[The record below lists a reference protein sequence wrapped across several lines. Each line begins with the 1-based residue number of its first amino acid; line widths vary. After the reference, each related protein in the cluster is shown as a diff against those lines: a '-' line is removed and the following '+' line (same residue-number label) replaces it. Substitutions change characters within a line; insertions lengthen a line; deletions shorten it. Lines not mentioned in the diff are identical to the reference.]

1 MSPPAWV
8 VASVPDPEITSL
20 HQPASLESFIP
31 PRLDSRFGGLRAL
44 TFCVETCTSRRQQ
57 DPSGSLSA
65 TACTLLHA
73 GAIGKHRM
81 RAVTAAGRSVVQL
94 AEHQH
99 DSNCFLLHTGL
110 EQDGRGHSHSAF
122 AFVLC
127 NFPKSSPKM
136 QIGRTTL
143 ILYFCMLV
151 DLPST
156 I

>member
-1 MSPPAWV
+1 
-8 VASVPDPEITSL
+8 VP
-20 HQPASLESFIP
+20 LES
-31 PRLDSRFGGLRAL
+31 
-44 TFCVETCTSRRQQ
+44 
-57 DPSGSLSA
+57 
-65 TACTLLHA
+65 TACELSQQQV
-73 GAIGKHRM
+73 
-81 RAVTAAGRSVVQL
+81 AVWFSVQL

-110 EQDGRGHSHSAF
+110 EQDGRGHSHSVF